1 MAITYGFFDSVQGD
15 RVYDAD
21 DISNY
26 FLKLISNG
34 VFATPSTCMQVQE
47 NSGMTVK
54 VGAGWGFIN
63 CKWINNSTDYVVTL
77 DAADVALPRIDRI
90 VMRLDKAV
98 GVRSIVITNKTGTP
112 AANPEPPS
120 LTRSGT
126 VWELS
131 LAQIAVAAEATEI
144 TVSNI
149 TDERP
154 ITELCGYVTG
164 LIDQIDTTT
173 LYERFQS
180 DFEHWFELVQQ
191 TVQATNMIQGN
202 RYIVPL
208 GEDGT
213 LGDFEIPNAN
223 YNYALDVLHVYVNGM
238 LLTPQVDYLE
248 GHAQNQTNIVLIR
261 DIDVPET
268 VVEYEVIKG
277 VDGAGAETVVS
288 QVTQLRQEITTLTN
302 RFGGLTFV
310 KCTQAYYDTMQSHDS
325 NTIYFIV
332 G

>member
-1 MAITYGFFDSVQGD
+1 MAITYGFFDSVEGD
-15 RVYDAD
+15 RVYNAD

-34 VFATPSTCMQVQE
+34 VFATPSTCMQVQS
-47 NSGMTVK
+47 NNGMTVK

-63 CKWINNSTDYVVTL
+63 CKWINNSTDYLVTL

-90 VMRLDKAV
+90 VLRLDSSV
-98 GVRSIVITNKTGTP
+98 GVRSIVIAVKPGTP
-112 AANPEPPS
+112 ASEPVPPA

-144 TVSNI
+144 TAGDI

-154 ITELCGYVTG
+154 ITELCGYVAC
-164 LIDQIDTTT
+164 LIDHIDTTT
-173 LYERFQS
+173 LYEQFRY
-180 DFEHWFELVQQ
+180 DFESWFENVRQA
-191 TVQATNMIQGN
+191 VQATNMISGN
-202 RYIVPL
+202 RYSVSL
-208 GEDGT
+208 DEYGRLSG
-213 LGDFEIPNAN
+213 FQIPNTN
-223 YNYALDVLHVYVNGM
+223 YNFSLDVLHIYVNGI

-248 GHAQNQTNIVLIR
+248 GHAQNRTDIALIR
-261 DIDVPET
+261 DIDVPT
-268 VVEYEVIKG
+268 TIVEYEVIKG
-277 VDGAGAETVVS
+277 VDGTGAETVVS
-288 QVTQLRQEITTLTN
+288 QVTQLRQEITNLTN

-310 KCTQAYYDTMQSHDS
+310 KCTQAYYDAMQSHDS
-325 NTIYFIV
+325 DTVYFIV